1 MDLPQPRS
9 IHYRRSTLRFK
20 EFAEQ
25 YPLLARLAMLGAA
38 IAIEYA
44 RRIIFEILRDGPPDG
59 PPDR

>member
-1 MDLPQPRS
+1 M
-9 IHYRRSTLRFK
+9 RFK

-44 RRIIFEILRDGPPDG
+44 RRIIFEILRDDHPDG